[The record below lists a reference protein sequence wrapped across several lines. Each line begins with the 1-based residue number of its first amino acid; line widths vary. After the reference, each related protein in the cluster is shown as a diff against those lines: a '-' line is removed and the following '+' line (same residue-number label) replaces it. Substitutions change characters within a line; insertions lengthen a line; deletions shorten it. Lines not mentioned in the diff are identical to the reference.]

1 MVKGYVKQNNT
12 TYKIED
18 VRQLL
23 NTAIERVTPQNWKN
37 FIKHVIEEED
47 RIWKADEIMD
57 DMIDAMEPCIL
68 TITGETTSSEVSE

>member
-1 MVKGYVKQNNT
+1 MVKGYVKQKNT

-23 NTAIERVTPQNWKN
+23 NTGIERVTPQNWKN
-37 FIKHVIEEED
+37 VIKHVIEEED
-47 RIWKADEIMD
+47 RIWTADEIMD

-68 TITGETTSSEVSE
+68 TITLETTSSEVSE